1 MKAEKIAL
9 ENTIKKLDEQTTKE
23 IQLYKNIISR
33 HEEAK
38 KIEDNVLAETR
49 QKIAEYDNVVNS
61 MINENKM
68 LYDAYEELNHSI
80 EVEKEEA
87 VTATLEQSIIS
98 EYINYDSLQ
107 SISNGNIG
115 INIDNIIAAFR
126 LINRFDVV
134 SKNINNMNVYAE
146 VVTSDNVIADS
157 LISYTLKHITINPN
171 IVINLSAYA
180 VGLNLGNY
188 YSLDPISKFNINI
201 TSRGKPRIGD
211 AITNLLYKMKYDD
224 SETVLDID
232 RQVMLSNI
240 QNNLLFIDGKIRDIK
255 ITTPNNIVVLV
266 NVIGELNIQCDYP
279 IYMLLTNST
288 VNINFEF
295 TSNILTCPTIPPP
308 IQNDI
313 IKPKKCKKKKRELK
327 KNNKKWYEDN
337 YDYDYGVFDLL
348 DHSYIIDDDDN
359 IDINNMNREEFNNI
373 DLSCDL
379 LEYMLLY
386 SLGIFLFYI
395 IIKKKKYIIINNDRH
410 SA

>member
-1 MKAEKIAL
+1 
-9 ENTIKKLDEQTTKE
+9 
-23 IQLYKNIISR
+23 
-33 HEEAK
+33 
-38 KIEDNVLAETR
+38 
-49 QKIAEYDNVVNS
+49 
-61 MINENKM
+61 
-68 LYDAYEELNHSI
+68 
-80 EVEKEEA
+80 
-87 VTATLEQSIIS
+87 
-98 EYINYDSLQ
+98 
-107 SISNGNIG
+107 
-115 INIDNIIAAFR
+115 
-126 LINRFDVV
+126 
-134 SKNINNMNVYAE
+134 
-146 VVTSDNVIADS
+146 
-157 LISYTLKHITINPN
+157 
-171 IVINLSAYA
+171 
-180 VGLNLGNY
+180 
-188 YSLDPISKFNINI
+188 
-201 TSRGKPRIGD
+201 
-211 AITNLLYKMKYDD
+211 MKYDD

-255 ITTPNNIVVLV
+255 ITTPNNIVILV

-313 IKPKKCKKKKRELK
+313 VKPKKCKKKKRELK

-359 IDINNMNREEFNNI
+359 IDINNMNREEFSNI

-395 IIKKKKYIIINNDRH
+395 IINNDRH
-410 SA
+410 TK